1 MNPEYIAEM
10 NNRRRFRFLV
20 IFIIAVGILLIGR
33 LFYLQIVKGEEY
45 DSSSQGNRIRILSV
59 TAQRGDIYDTNGKL
73 LVTSRSAYTVRMID
87 LGEEKVRQSAD
98 LLAVLLNCL
107 LYTSPSPRD

>member
-73 LVTSRSAYTVRMID
+73 LVTSRSAYTVRVID
-87 LGEEKVRQSAD
+87 LGEEKAVSYTHLRAHETRHD
-98 LLAVLLNCL
+98 LVCRLLL
-107 LYTSPSPRD
+107 ET